1 MRRILI
7 KRILKVKPDVH
18 FGCVLL
24 STEKIKCLCDEGEC
38 FGKCIYFIQHINA
51 S

>member
-1 MRRILI
+1 VRRIL
-7 KRILKVKPDVH
+7 KHILKVKPDVH

-24 STEKIKCLCDEGEC
+24 NTEKIKCLCDEGEC

>member
-1 MRRILI
+1 VRRILV

-24 STEKIKCLCDEGEC
+24 ITEKIKCLCDEGEF